1 MADNQNTNPTPQ
13 QTPRPAA
20 PQPAPAPRPE
30 PTATVS
36 EIKPVAREN
45 ANTAEPIAQVSENNG
60 SENTAN
66 VNETPTYDTLSVSE
80 QQDYLNILE
89 EKNKR
94 GLLSVDEQAVYNKAK
109 EEQNKKGDKKIADA
123 GSKDGDENQDP
134 DPEKKGPFKEKD
146 VIKYMYEDWL
156 LEGANWLWTKTAA
169 KLDKGYY
176 WAQRKMLERMREKQI
191 EKGKTYE
198 TETRYNQI
206 EDHALSSGQANSD
219 LIDKHQE
226 EQLKNLK
233 LIKEGKL
240 NEAKVSDS
248 TKVLLANMDE
258 KEKQQFFKVAEQG
271 IKNFYENMAIAE
283 QFASNYARAGMTLD
297 LAKDKD
303 YYQGKDLKAEF
314 DKQKAHAMQLFAR
327 RMDMEAANG
336 GNPAKLA
343 AKLFNSSQSAVKEAQ
358 KTMSKRKFTERD
370 KKPRGDLA
378 VEVVALSDEL
388 KKVATPEPG
397 QKRGLYEAA
406 VADMDFDKGSSASM
420 EEVNRAFAANLV
432 QKDQNNERRDRVA
445 LLKQKLG
452 LTDEN
457 IDTFTKIYKDKR
469 HQVENIERNQRMAD
483 SLSGVAALGRIGT
496 EGR

>member
-13 QTPRPAA
+13 QTPRTDA

-60 SENTAN
+60 PENTAN
-66 VNETPTYDTLSVSE
+66 VNETPTYNTLSVSE

-109 EEQNKKGDKKIADA
+109 EDQNKKGDKKIADA

-336 GNPAKLA
+336 
-343 AKLFNSSQSAVKEAQ
+343 
-358 KTMSKRKFTERD
+358 KTCRQT
-370 KKPRGDLA
+370 
-378 VEVVALSDEL
+378 V
-388 KKVATPEPG
+388 
-397 QKRGLYEAA
+397 
-406 VADMDFDKGSSASM
+406 
-420 EEVNRAFAANLV
+420 
-432 QKDQNNERRDRVA
+432 
-445 LLKQKLG
+445 
-452 LTDEN
+452 
-457 IDTFTKIYKDKR
+457 
-469 HQVENIERNQRMAD
+469 
-483 SLSGVAALGRIGT
+483 
-496 EGR
+496 

>member
-1 MADNQNTNPTPQ
+1 
-13 QTPRPAA
+13 
-20 PQPAPAPRPE
+20 
-30 PTATVS
+30 
-36 EIKPVAREN
+36 
-45 ANTAEPIAQVSENNG
+45 
-60 SENTAN
+60 
-66 VNETPTYDTLSVSE
+66 
-80 QQDYLNILE
+80 
-89 EKNKR
+89 
-94 GLLSVDEQAVYNKAK
+94 
-109 EEQNKKGDKKIADA
+109 
-123 GSKDGDENQDP
+123 
-134 DPEKKGPFKEKD
+134 
-146 VIKYMYEDWL
+146 MYEDWL

-358 KTMSKRKFTERD
+358 KTMSKRKLTERD